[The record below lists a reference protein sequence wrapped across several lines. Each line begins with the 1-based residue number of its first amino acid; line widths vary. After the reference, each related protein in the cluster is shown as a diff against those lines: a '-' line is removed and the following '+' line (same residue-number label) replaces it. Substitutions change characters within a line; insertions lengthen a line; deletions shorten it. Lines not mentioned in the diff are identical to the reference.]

1 MTLRTCPGVGC
12 RLVNTCQRA
21 RDHGRDPLAEK
32 YDRAQY
38 TETVRVLYTEGRRAE
53 IREQACD
60 QFVEWRQ
67 Q

>member
-21 RDHGRDPLAEK
+21 RDHGRNPLAE
-32 YDRAQY
+32 RFELSQF
-38 TETVRVLYTEGRRAE
+38 TETKRVLYSEGRRAE
-53 IREQACD
+53 IVEQQCD
-60 QFVEWRQ
+60 KFVEWRQ